1 MEIKNKN
8 SLYLTGWLG
17 ALNGLMPDTE
27 KAVYTY
33 FLNFFV
39 VVAHSFKSFSHFS
52 IMLAVFPQMS
62 AFFTE
67 K

>member
-1 MEIKNKN
+1 
-8 SLYLTGWLG
+8 
-17 ALNGLMPDTE
+17 MPDTE